1 MNFINIYSHI
11 SVKPTTDICI
21 IYLTLFAVALLFTFI
36 YFFLKN
42 KFPSLYEPRS
52 LAIRVFPIFNCAYI
66 ILNNHSYSPF
76 ISAISEM

>member
-36 YFFLKN
+36 YFFFKKQISLPLWTSFFSN
-42 KFPSLYEPRS
+42 SRFPN
-52 LAIRVFPIFNCAYI
+52 F
-66 ILNNHSYSPF
+66 
-76 ISAISEM
+76 

>member
-1 MNFINIYSHI
+1 MSALSTSPYSL
-11 SVKPTTDICI
+11 SRCC
-21 IYLTLFAVALLFTFI
+21 LRLSTLKKI
-36 YFFLKN
+36 
-42 KFPSLYEPRS
+42 PSLYEPRS